1 MEMDVAMW
9 MALKNHMNRY
19 LAEKVHV
26 DGMKVYIDGM
36 KVYIDGMKVYIDGHR
51 RSMWMALKFHTDGP
65 SYMDGP

>member
-26 DGMKVYIDGM
+26 DGMKVYIDGR
-36 KVYIDGMKVYIDGHR
+36 R
-51 RSMWMALKFHTDGP
+51 RSMWMALKFYTDGP
-65 SYMDGP
+65 GYVDGP